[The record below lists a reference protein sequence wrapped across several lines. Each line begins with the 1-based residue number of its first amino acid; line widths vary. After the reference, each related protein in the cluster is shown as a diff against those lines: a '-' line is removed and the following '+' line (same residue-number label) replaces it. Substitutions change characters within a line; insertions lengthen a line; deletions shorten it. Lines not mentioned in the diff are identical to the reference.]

1 MGTPVS
7 VKHTRVGRAQARQS
21 GLRPTYINWHDVR
34 LSLFWAALPTMKVS
48 VKVVDG
54 RPSFAKPSID
64 GGKQEEIAVIDPDF
78 E

>member
-1 MGTPVS
+1 
-7 VKHTRVGRAQARQS
+7 
-21 GLRPTYINWHDVR
+21 
-34 LSLFWAALPTMKVS
+34 MKVR
-48 VKVVDG
+48 VTLKVVDG

>member
-1 MGTPVS
+1 MGKTKPDWM
-7 VKHTRVGRAQARQS
+7 
-21 GLRPTYINWHDVR
+21 I
-34 LSLFWAALPTMKVS
+34 AAVL
-48 VKVVDG
+48 KVVDG

>member
-1 MGTPVS
+1 VAVFGVPDEKWGETPV
-7 VKHTRVGRAQARQS
+7 
-21 GLRPTYINWHDVR
+21 
-34 LSLFWAALPTMKVS
+34 AAVIL
-48 VKVVDG
+48 KVVDG

>member
-1 MGTPVS
+1 LFFKIFINKYAARRDVS
-7 VKHTRVGRAQARQS
+7 VNFPDTYK
-21 GLRPTYINWHDVR
+21 LRNQ
-34 LSLFWAALPTMKVS
+34 
-48 VKVVDG
+48 KVVDG